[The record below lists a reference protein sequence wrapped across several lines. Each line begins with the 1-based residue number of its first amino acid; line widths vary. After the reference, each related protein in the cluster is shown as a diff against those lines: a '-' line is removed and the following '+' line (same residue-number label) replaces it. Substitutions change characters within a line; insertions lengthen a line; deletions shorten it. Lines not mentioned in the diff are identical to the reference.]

1 MEPHITHY
9 YLTFFLLALLLKVDS
24 SKSSIIA
31 LNLRELNSENDYK
44 VTVPFQSAKLRSY
57 VYLSEQV
64 RKEYS
69 NAEVEGY
76 LLTFSAVCLHFHCV
90 ADTGRRITNMSRSF
104 SRTAS
109 CHSKCRGG

>member
-1 MEPHITHY
+1 MEQHITHY
-9 YLTFFLLALLLKVDS
+9 YLTFFLFSLLLKVDS

-31 LNLRELNSENDYK
+31 LNHRELNSENDDK

-76 LLTFSAVCLHFHCV
+76 FLTFSAGFLHLHYV
-90 ADTGRRITNMSRSF
+90 DDTDRRITNLPRRF

-109 CHSKCRGG
+109 YHSKCRGG